1 MIKQNDPKC
10 LPIVQKIGC
19 FVRACG
25 YMAEYVTGKELT
37 AKQINELW
45 NWAKKSGH
53 INLENIV
60 KHSAPIATHALRML
74 GNDKGQFIEVA
85 TFTRGKLNYYGS
97 VGEGLKK
104 LPKFYI
110 QKIATNGEEGTH
122 FRNIDNEGKLL
133 FDPHDPEIISQGV
146 FYSIVYVY
154 REV

>member
-1 MIKQNDPKC
+1 MIKQNDKQC

-25 YMAEYVTGKELT
+25 YMAESVTGETLT

-45 NWAKKSGH
+45 DWGKKSGN
-53 INLENIV
+53 INAENCV

-104 LPKFYI
+104 LPKYYI
-110 QKIATNGEEGTH
+110 QKIATSGVEGTH
-122 FRNIDNEGKLL
+122 FRNVDCEGKVV
-133 FDPHDPEIISQGV
+133 FDPYYPDVKSQGI
-146 FYSIVYVY
+146 FYSIVYAY
-154 REV
+154 KEN